1 MDSTRVRKLL
11 KEIGLAAALAAVLIG
26 LAVGGVAS
34 TGRWHG
40 DRDPERMRKHA
51 EFAVEFALR
60 EVDATPEQ
68 VARVKAIVAGAIA
81 ELDQVR
87 DQHAANRDSLIAA
100 LSQPEISRDA
110 VQAIRA
116 QELALADTASAQ
128 LVDALVDAAAVLTPE
143 QRAELIEPAREFHGH
158 GH

>member
-1 MDSTRVRKLL
+1 MDQTRVRKLL

-34 TGRWHG
+34 TGGWHR

-68 VARVKAIVAGAIA
+68 VARVKAIVADALA
-81 ELDQVR
+81 ELDRVH
-87 DQHAANRDSLIAA
+87 DQHAANRDDLIAQ

-116 QELALADTASAQ
+116 QELALADTASTE

-143 QRAELIEPAREFHGH
+143 QRAELIEWAREFHGH

>member
-1 MDSTRVRKLL
+1 MDQTRVRKLL

-34 TGRWHG
+34 TGGWHR

-68 VARVKAIVAGAIA
+68 VARVKAIVADALA
-81 ELDQVR
+81 ELDRVH
-87 DQHAANRDSLIAA
+87 DQHAANRDNLIAR
-100 LSQPEISRDA
+100 SRSPRS
-110 VQAIRA
+110 RA
-116 QELALADTASAQ
+116 TPCRRSARRSSRSPTRPRPSSSTRSSTRPRCS
-128 LVDALVDAAAVLTPE
+128 LPSSAPS
-143 QRAELIEPAREFHGH
+143 
-158 GH
+158 

>member
-1 MDSTRVRKLL
+1 MDQTRTRKLFL
-11 KEIGLAAALAAVLIG
+11 EIGLAALLGLGIVAA
-26 LAVGGVAS
+26 AGVAS
-34 TGRWHG
+34 TRPWGH
-40 DRDPERMRKHA
+40 DRDPDRMKKHA
-51 EFAVEFALR
+51 DFAVEYALR

-68 VARVKAIVAGAIA
+68 IAQVKAIVGGALA
-81 ELDQVR
+81 QLEDAHA
-87 DQHAANRDSLIAA
+87 QHVANRDALVAA

-116 QELALADTASAQ
+116 QELALADTASTQ

-143 QRAELIEPAREFHGH
+143 QRTELIELAREFRGH